1 MIEYD
6 RPRRR
11 FAIALAAM
19 AGFIDAVGFLSADG
33 YFVSFMSGNSTRLG
47 VALGTDPRHAAM
59 PAVLIAGF
67 LGGVTGGALLSHRAG
82 RRRKAVLL
90 AFVTAMLLLAALGR
104 MLGQPALL
112 LGGMVVAMGALNN
125 TFQRGGEVTVGL
137 TYMTGALV
145 KLGQGLANALAH
157 ERSGQRNSGWTAW
170 ASLWGGLLAGAV
182 LGAFLQDRL
191 PTGCLW
197 LAAAYCAA
205 MVVIAFRLPDEALPA
220 ES

>member
-1 MIEYD
+1 MIQYD
-6 RPRRR
+6 RPRRL

-47 VALGTDPRHAAM
+47 VSLGTDPVRAAM

-67 LGGVTGGALLSHRAG
+67 LGGVTGGALLARRAG
-82 RRRKAVLL
+82 ALCKPVVL
-90 AFVTAMLLLAALGR
+90 AFVALTLLAAAAGR
-104 MLGQPALL
+104 MFGLPALM

-125 TFQRGGEVTVGL
+125 TFQRDGEVTVGL

-145 KLGQGLANALAH
+145 KLGQGLANAL
-157 ERSGQRNSGWTAW
+157 SGRPDSGWTSW
-170 ASLWGGLLAGAV
+170 ASLWGGLLVGAV
-182 LGAFLQDRL
+182 LGAFLQDRM
-191 PTGCLW
+191 PMGCLW
-197 LAAAYCAA
+197 LAAAYCWG
-205 MVVIAFRLPDEALPA
+205 MVAVAFRLPA

>member
-1 MIEYD
+1 MIHYD
-6 RPRRR
+6 RQRRR
-11 FAIALAAM
+11 FAIALAAL

-47 VALGTDPRHAAM
+47 VSLGTDPLRAVM
-59 PAVLIAGF
+59 PAALIAGF
-67 LGGVTGGALLSHRAG
+67 LGGVTGGALLSRRAG
-82 RRRKAVLL
+82 ALRKPAVLGL
-90 AFVTAMLLLAALGR
+90 VAVMLLAAAAGRLLGLPVL
-104 MLGQPALL
+104 M

-145 KLGQGLANALAH
+145 KLGQGLANALA
-157 ERSGQRNSGWTAW
+157 GQRNSGWTSW
-170 ASLWGGLLAGAV
+170 AGLWGGLLTGAV

-191 PTGCLW
+191 PMGCLW
-197 LAAAYCAA
+197 LAAAYCAG
-205 MVVIAFRLPDEALPA
+205 MVAVAFKLPA